1 MFLDDL
7 SVKDKIEVL
16 KELYKDIAELGVE
29 GDTELAHINTFEAN
43 LLRKC
48 GGSGTLNPNTGLP
61 QYSKGGGGT
70 PQATFQNTNQF
81 SRIPDE
87 VAPFA
92 SDVLTEAQD
101 YYRMI
106 MNQGYDPYTG
116 AVTAP
121 QTAEQTEAQAGLSAL
136 GRGAQGTA
144 LQQEALG
151 LQRQQGEKF
160 TPEVAQE
167 YMSPY
172 QRAVTDIEKR
182 KATEDF
188 DRNIMP
194 RFEKQAVDAGGMSGL
209 GSRAGVQAGILGE
222 GLQTRL
228 GEIEAKGLQSS
239 FLNAQQQFQNQ
250 KAREAGQATQT
261 AALGP
266 AMFSQG
272 LAQQGAL
279 QTVGEQ
285 KQTLGQKGLDEQYFK
300 FLEQKAFPEEQ
311 LAKYSGFV
319 YGNPLLAQRDVT
331 STAQAG
337 RNFNQ
342 PSSGAQLLGAG
353 LAGANAF
360 RQIAPQNFNSFAS
373 AINPFKG
380 GGGLSDIIYR
390 QENGQTSPDDNE
402 SFIERSLRR
411 DREFG
416 NKALKFIRNI
426 PEKLDRNLGTS
437 AVKVLGPIYDVAG
450 DVVTGVTG
458 IDTPTAENVT
468 GVKPFNFSRDILGE
482 QDDVPVNNI
491 SMSNMQGTEGGPF
504 LQPSLS
510 SEELATLAEGTSE
523 VGSGGVGLEGILGPK
538 EDRQGVLTQDQIDA
552 RMRPDMYDPN
562 VVRRRADERE
572 RSREGFYSKSDKER
586 RSFNKS
592 MADRRRSERDADY
605 QRRRGLIGEA
615 DPMGTLLSQ
624 LSQSLLRTRE
634 DDGGFLSRVGEGL
647 NRTTSK
653 ISEAD
658 KARNEKLLKVEDEF
672 GKRRAEES
680 EKEFEAEGQMLS
692 RGEEREA
699 LALAREFKLED
710 KILGLPYA
718 KQKQAIEI
726 MLSNMSIKEKQARI
740 NLLNA
745 QAAAEGRTELSPTET
760 NAVIKMF
767 DNNNAAIFGQGFVD
781 GKPFPV
787 IEEDLNKARQASL
800 KIANSQGLE
809 AANKDY
815 MERARRIKDA
825 YAAGKYAGNTPG
837 KK

>member
-1 MFLDDL
+1 MTVKQNIKMFLNDL
-7 SVKDKIEVL
+7 SINDKIEVL

-29 GDTELAHINTFEAN
+29 GDTQLAHINTFEAN

-61 QYSKGGGGT
+61 QYSKGGGGGT

-239 FLNAQQQFQNQ
+239 FLNAQAQFQNQ

-331 STAQAG
+331 STAQSG

-360 RQIAPQNFNSFAS
+360 RQIAPQNFNSFTGALGF
-373 AINPFKG
+373 AKT
-380 GGGLSDIIYR
+380 GGGLSDIVYR
-390 QENGQTSPDDNE
+390 QSAGGLRGTDSSGRRYDPKPSATPSQ
-402 SFIERSLRR
+402 ISLDELKRR
-411 DREFG
+411 E
-416 NKALKFIRNI
+416 
-426 PEKLDRNLGTS
+426 EKKRIDFRNLDAQLVFEDDTGLGGT
-437 AVKVLGPIYDVAG
+437 GPYTGQGEYTGEIVEP
-450 DVVTGVTG
+450 VQTVT
-458 IDTPTAENVT
+458 DPA
-468 GVKPFNFSRDILGE
+468 
-482 QDDVPVNNI
+482 
-491 SMSNMQGTEGGPF
+491 
-504 LQPSLS
+504 SLN
-510 SEELATLAEGTSE
+510 EIRE
-523 VGSGGVGLEGILGPK
+523 GSGGVGLEGMLVNAG
-538 EDRQGVLTQDQIDA
+538 GVLTQDQIDA
-552 RMRPDMYDPN
+552 RMGPDMYDPN

-572 RSREGFYSKSDKER
+572 HSREGFYSKSDKER

-615 DPMGTLLSQ
+615 DPMGNLLLQ

-692 RGEEREA
+692 RGEERQA

-718 KQKQAIEI
+718 KQKQAMEI
-726 MLSNMSIKEKQARI
+726 MLSNMSIKEKQAKI

-745 QAAAEGRTELSPTET
+745 QAAAEGAGTTVDASTAKALDDIFEQQLKT
-760 NAVIKMF
+760 VIPSAIAMEGVPMNDTVRKGVE
-767 DNNNAAIFGQGFVD
+767 AA
-781 GKPFPV
+781 
-787 IEEDLNKARQASL
+787 KADA
-800 KIANSQGLE
+800 LE
-809 AANKDY
+809 AYRSGIGGEDGLAAKRMFEDRIQDLKKLIKANP
-815 MERARRIKDA
+815 
-825 YAAGKYAGNTPG
+825 AAFRQT
-837 KK
+837 